1 MSHIDTRPA
10 ENRFVPTAQTVLI
23 IVAGTALMTLAAKVQ
38 IPFWPVPMTL
48 HTMAVMTFAVAFG
61 PRIAVS
67 IFLAYLAAG
76 AVGLP
81 VFSGS
86 PERGIG
92 LVYMVGPTGGYLLG
106 YLIASWMVGTLAAGR
121 GTFGRVGA
129 MLAGMVP
136 IYAIGMAWL
145 AAYVPAGQ
153 LLAVGV
159 LPFLLG
165 DLVKIG
171 VVAAVGMV
179 LPASFA
185 RLRGKGE

>member
-1 MSHIDTRPA
+1 MIGNAIRKLAPLGLALCAAAMPGAAQAQYPERNVTLIVPYAAGGGTDISARLLARDLEVVLGKPVTV
-10 ENRFVPTAQTVLI
+10 ENR
-23 IVAGTALMTLAAKVQ
+23 AGGGGWVG
-38 IPFWPVPMTL
+38 W
-48 HTMAVMTFAVAFG
+48 G
-61 PRIAVS
+61 G
-67 IFLAYLAAG
+67 LAAG
-76 AVGLP
+76 KP
-81 VFSGS
+81 D
-86 PERGIG
+86 
-92 LVYMVGPTGGYLLG
+92 GYLLG